1 VADAMDLP
9 QVADEAI
16 DALVEV
22 LDLIRFGTATTRPEL
37 IHHSGLGRTV
47 VVQRVGQLIESGL
60 VTEGKHAPSTGG
72 RPARVLRFQAEAG
85 SILAVELGATSL
97 AVGIAN
103 LSGALLAF
111 REEPCDI
118 AAGPEAV
125 LGRAE
130 ELLDELLAA
139 EDAPGSPLWGLGIG
153 LPGPVEY
160 AYGRPIAPPIMP
172 GWDGYPVRER
182 LARRYDAPAWV
193 DNDVNLMALGEL
205 RLGLARGERDVVYIK
220 IGTGIGA
227 GLISGGRLHRGAQG
241 AAGDVGHIAVVDD
254 PSVICRCGNSGCLE
268 AVAGGAALGRLATEA
283 ARAGRSPFLAKRLA
297 DSAAGALEARDLG
310 AAALHGDALA
320 VEIFGRTGRHIGG
333 MLATL
338 VNFYNPSLVIIGGGV
353 ASVGDLLLASIR
365 ETVYRRSLPLATRDL
380 RIARSALAN
389 RAGLHGAAFAVLD
402 ELFSR
407 QRLPR
412 WIGQGSPAH
421 NPAIAEAAGVA
432 GAARASLASA

>member
-1 VADAMDLP
+1 MADAVDMP

-22 LDLIRFGTATTRPEL
+22 LDLVRFDTATTRPEL

-47 VVQRVGQLIESGL
+47 VVQRVSQLIESGL
-60 VTEGKHAPSTGG
+60 LTEGKHAPSTGG
-72 RPARVLRFQAEAG
+72 RPARVLKFRAEAG
-85 SILAVELGATSL
+85 SILAVELGATSI

-103 LSGALLAF
+103 LSGALLAS

-130 ELLDELLAA
+130 ELLDEMLAA
-139 EDAPGSPLWGLGIG
+139 RDAPGSPIWGLGIG

-160 AYGRPIAPPIMP
+160 ARGRPIAPPIMP

-182 LARRYDAPAWV
+182 LARRYDVPVWV

-205 RLGLARGERDVVYIK
+205 RLGLARGEQDVVYIK

-241 AAGDVGHIAVVDD
+241 AAGDVGHIEVAGDS
-254 PSVICRCGNSGCLE
+254 SVICRCGNSGCLE

-283 ARAGRSPFLAKRLA
+283 ARDGRSPFLAKRLA
-297 DSAAGALEARDLG
+297 ESTTGALEARDLG
-310 AAALHGDALA
+310 AAALHGDAFA
-320 VEIFGRTGRHIGG
+320 VEAYGRTGRHVGG

-338 VNFYNPSLVIIGGGV
+338 VNFCNPSLVIIGGGV
-353 ASVGDLLLASIR
+353 AAVGDLLLASIR

-407 QRLPR
+407 QRLPL

-421 NPAIAEAAGVA
+421 NPAIAEADDD
-432 GAARASLASA
+432 ARASLASA